1 MSKDIADQSPRKLI
15 CEPPLNLLFDRS
27 ILNKKNVWDI
37 DVTNLLEVL
46 LNIIN
51 TSEKKD
57 LRICGLALLTSSI
70 IHRLKVESIFALER
84 IAMQRKQL
92 SNSTSEYPIPE
103 LDSLKIPFRLQSFY
117 PVSLE
122 DLLSV
127 LENLI
132 HEIGI
137 SKSKT
142 LGVRLEPVDALPDF
156 DKYLLKF
163 EEQLKMYENIIMESL
178 NAHNKRLTFAKLT
191 LKKETIE
198 RVRFFIALLY
208 LAMKNKIKLEQEED
222 THDCDI
228 QISEIEKEN

>member
-1 MSKDIADQSPRKLI
+1 MSKDIDDQSPRKLI

-51 TSEKKD
+51 NSEKKD

-92 SNSTSEYPIPE
+92 SDSMSDYPIPE
-103 LDSLKIPFRLQSFY
+103 LDSLKIPFRVQSFY

-122 DLLSV
+122 DLLNV
-127 LENLI
+127 LETLT
-132 HEIGI
+132 HEIAT
-137 SKSKT
+137 SKSKSPE
-142 LGVRLEPVDALPDF
+142 VRLEPIDALPDL
-156 DKYLLKF
+156 DKYFLKF
-163 EEQLKMYENIIMESL
+163 EEQLKICENIIMESL
-178 NAHNKRLTFAKLT
+178 NEHNKCLTFTKLT

-208 LAMKNKIKLEQEED
+208 LAMKNKIKLEQKQDMHE
-222 THDCDI
+222 CDI
-228 QISEIEKEN
+228 QISKIEKEN